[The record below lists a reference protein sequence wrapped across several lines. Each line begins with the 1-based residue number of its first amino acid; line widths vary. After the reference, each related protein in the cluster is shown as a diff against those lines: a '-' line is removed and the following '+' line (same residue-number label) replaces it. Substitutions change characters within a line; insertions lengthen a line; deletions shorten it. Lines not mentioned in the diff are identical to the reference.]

1 MFLEV
6 GALGVKLVTQ
16 NGSHLLMMFYPTPI
30 YELERV
36 SHRTESTKD
45 SVASIAIFEPN
56 RIQAKPEVKLFVL
69 RTIKQTN
76 TLFRRVLP
84 PNEYNLEGKE
94 DPIFRPEPS
103 QGKKTTKQ
111 TFVPV
116 QVIMWALLSPSREK
130 RKTKA

>member
-1 MFLEV
+1 
-6 GALGVKLVTQ
+6 
-16 NGSHLLMMFYPTPI
+16 MMFYPTLI

-36 SHRTESTKD
+36 SHRTESTKESMA
-45 SVASIAIFEPN
+45 SVAIFEPN
-56 RIQAKPEVKLFVL
+56 RIESEPEVKLFVL

-111 TFVPV
+111 IFMPV
-116 QVIMWALLSPSREK
+116 QVMLWTLLSPCQG
-130 RKTKA
+130 KT